1 MTSTASRPAARR
13 ARPPRR
19 VQPRLVQAPPA
30 QAGTRPQPAA
40 GAPGPGRA
48 PLLDD
53 KLRAPRLALQ
63 TLRRR
68 RVTDLFESAVT
79 HRVTVVSGPAGAGKT
94 VACAAWAA
102 ARPAARRPAW
112 LTVDADDREPAR
124 FWAYVLAAL
133 VRARAVPA
141 GPAGE
146 LAAAAPEA
154 CPLGLV
160 AVLENLAEPAVLVID
175 DVHELAG
182 SAALAGLD
190 VLIKHAPAG
199 LRLVLSGRCPP
210 GVALSRLRL
219 AGEVADLGAAELA
232 CTPAE
237 ADAYVAM
244 LGISLG
250 PAQRAE
256 LLSRTEGWM
265 AGLRLAVMSGPAG
278 EAPAPGIAPSIADYV
293 RDEVLGRQ
301 APQTRAFLLKTCL
314 AASLTGGLAD
324 ALTGGGTGARAL
336 ERLARENILVQP
348 CGPGEY
354 RYHPM
359 LREALVAE
367 LRRERPGDVPG
378 LLRRAAR
385 WHSAQGQDIAAV
397 QAAAEA
403 GDWDFGVRILAQAGP
418 AVLVPD
424 RPAELAGVLAAF
436 PPEYRAGA
444 APVAAALAGARLWL
458 GDAAGSA
465 PHLDCAQRSLSG
477 LDAAQ
482 REIVGPWITALLI
495 MQGADGD
502 WAAAERVAAA
512 AATAPQY
519 RAAGLLWF
527 ALGCARLRRW
537 EARPAALALG
547 HASAQLAVGSLPG
560 LRARALAWQALAAA
574 GCGDLAA
581 AGALIDEAQASPA
594 AAGPAVACPVAL
606 ARAQV
611 CVARDE
617 LSAAG
622 QWLDEADQLAAGQ
635 SAGEPGAVAVGR
647 LIRAHATAAESDPA
661 GALAAIGRLRAASAP
676 GASGGVPGAG
686 ISGAPGVAGASVV
699 AGVSGVSGVA
709 GDEVPGRLLAVLE
722 ASVALAAGER
732 ERAGLILAGDRGPDP
747 LAEHPVAPGGPG
759 VPECSWDPRAAAG
772 PRTPGQPGT
781 GGAVGAA
788 EHLGRARLALATG
801 DDKGALEAVDGWLDG
816 ADPGVTRRDRIA
828 ALLIAAVAR
837 RRLSQVTEAAE
848 HIEQALLLAEPEGAY
863 RVFLDGGP
871 AVRSAMTV
879 LVPPTSRCAGFAGRV
894 LERFD
899 GPPARSAASPA
910 PGPAGLPLTSSE
922 LAVLRFLPSHMT
934 NQEIAEA
941 LFLSINTVKTHLRSA
956 YRKLGVANRRQ
967 AIARGRRLDL
977 L

>member
-13 ARPPRR
+13 ARPGRL
-19 VQPRLVQAPPA
+19 VQPRLAGPLRA
-30 QAGTRPQPAA
+30 QARAQAAPDDVPARP
-40 GAPGPGRA
+40 
-48 PLLDD
+48 PLLDA
-53 KLRAPRLALQ
+53 KLRPPGLALQ

-68 RVTDLFESAVT
+68 RVTDLIEAAVA

-102 ARPAARRPAW
+102 ARPAARQPAW
-112 LTVDADDREPAR
+112 LTADADDRDPAR
-124 FWAYVLAAL
+124 FWPYVLAAL

-141 GPAGE
+141 EAAGE
-146 LAAAAPEA
+146 LAAATPEA
-154 CPLGLV
+154 CPQRLV
-160 AVLENLAEPAVLVID
+160 AALEHLAGPAVLVID

-190 VLIKHAPAG
+190 LLVKHAPAG
-199 LRLVLSGRCPP
+199 LRLVLSGRRPP

-219 AGEVADLGAAELA
+219 AGEVTDIGAAELA

-244 LGISLG
+244 LGISLA

-265 AGLRLAVMSGPAG
+265 AGLRLAVMSGPAAQAQAPG
-278 EAPAPGIAPSIADYV
+278 TAPAIADYV

-301 APQTRAFLLKTCL
+301 APQTQAFLLRTCL
-314 AASLTGGLAD
+314 AARVSGGLAD
-324 ALTGGGTGARAL
+324 ALTGGGTGARTL
-336 ERLARENILVQP
+336 ERLARENILVEP
-348 CGPGEY
+348 SGDGEY

-359 LREALVAE
+359 LREVLAAE
-367 LRRERPGDVPG
+367 LHRERPGDGPG

-385 WHSAQGQDIAAV
+385 WHAARGQDLEAVAASAQ
-397 QAAAEA
+397 A

-458 GDAAGSA
+458 GDAAGAA
-465 PHLDCAQRSLSG
+465 PHLDCAQRSLAG
-477 LDAAQ
+477 LDDAQ
-482 REIVGPWITALLI
+482 REIVGPWISALAI
-495 MQGADGD
+495 MAGADGD

-512 AATAPQY
+512 AATVPQY

-594 AAGPAVACPVAL
+594 AAGRAVACPVAL

-617 LSAAG
+617 LDAAG
-622 QWLDEADQLAAGQ
+622 QRLGEAGQLAGQQ
-635 SAGEPGAVAVGR
+635 SAGEPAAAAVSK
-647 LIRAHATAAESDPA
+647 LIQAHAAAAESDPA
-661 GALAAIGRLRAASAP
+661 GALAAIARLRAAIPAGAP
-676 GASGGVPGAG
+676 GAPGR
-686 ISGAPGVAGASVV
+686 AGA
-699 AGVSGVSGVA
+699 A
-709 GDEVPGRLLAVLE
+709 GDEVLGRLLAVLE

-732 ERAGLILAGDRGPDP
+732 ERAAAILAGDRMP
-747 LAEHPVAPGGPG
+747 EPG
-759 VPECSWDPRAAAG
+759 AAA
-772 PRTPGQPGT
+772 PD
-781 GGAVGAA
+781 AAGAA
-788 EHLGRARLALATG
+788 VRLGRARLLLATG
-801 DDKGALEAVDGWLDG
+801 DDKGALEAVGGWLDG
-816 ADPGVTRRDRIA
+816 ADPYVTRRDQIS
-828 ALLIAAVAR
+828 ALLVAAVAR
-837 RRLSQVTEAAE
+837 RRLSQVSGAAE

-879 LVPPTSRCAGFAGRV
+879 LVPPTSRSAGFAGRV

-899 GPPARSAASPA
+899 GPPARPAAA
-910 PGPAGLPLTSSE
+910 GPGLAGLPLTSSE